1 MLSAAGPATATPAD
15 KSVVIIGALRAW
27 NSGAVTPDSWRTY
40 IAVPVGGY
48 NFTPGGNVYV
58 TFQDP
63 TPGTA
68 TPQRRVDGGRQR
80 PLRPRVQ
87 QRRQDQLHPHAQ
99 LAVRDGVRARAVH
112 VGLGPQSPQEG
123 YGWSYRDT
131 TIAC

>member
-1 MLSAAGPATATPAD
+1 MLSAAGPAAATPAD
-15 KSVVIIGALRAW
+15 KRVVIIGALSAW

-99 LAVRDGVRARAVH
+99 LAVRDGLRTCCAR
-112 VGLGPQSPQEG
+112 GPGTREPAGGPRVVVPGHQ
-123 YGWSYRDT
+123 
-131 TIAC
+131 IAR